1 MIILSKM
8 ADYAVIIATQMA
20 LDPGRQMTA
29 ASMAEQT
36 RLPRATVAKVLKAL
50 AHGGVVTGSRGA
62 AGGYKLARAP
72 EAISI
77 SAVVAAI
84 DGAIGTTQCTIHGPS
99 CVRTDFCSTKPHWQ
113 LINDAVGNAL
123 SAMSLAE
130 MVPNGLLARWARM
143 PPPKGPVPGGGAAP
157 KGAMS

>member
-8 ADYAVIIATQMA
+8 ADYGVIIATQMA
-20 LDPGRQMTA
+20 LDPERQMTA

-36 RLPRATVAKVLKAL
+36 RLPRTTVAKVLKAL
-50 AHGGVVTGSRGA
+50 AHGGVVAGSRGA
-62 AGGYKLARAP
+62 SGGYKLARAP

-77 SAVVAAI
+77 ATVVAAI
-84 DGAIGTTQCTIHGPS
+84 DGEIGPTQCTIHGPS
-99 CVRTDFCSTKPHWQ
+99 CERTDFCSTKPHWQ

-143 PPPKGPVPGGGAAP
+143 PPPQGPAPGEGPAP